1 MDFSIDKP
9 IFRQIVDL
17 CHRRILEGKW
27 ALGQKVPSVREMAV
41 ELSVNTR
48 TVLSAF
54 EVLES
59 EGVVMTKRGLGYFLT
74 EDAKEKVLKG
84 RREEFFN
91 DKLPSF
97 ITEMKTLGLTPGD
110 VIEIVNQ
117 SW

>member
-17 CHRRILEGKW
+17 CHRNILEGKW
-27 ALGQKVPSVREMAV
+27 VHGHKIPSVREMAV

-59 EGVVMTKRGLGYFLT
+59 EGVVKTKRGLGYFLT
-74 EDAKEKVLKG
+74 EDAKEKVLNG
-84 RREEFFN
+84 RRKDFFN
-91 DKLPSF
+91 DKLPAF
-97 ITEMKTLGLTPGD
+97 ISEMKALGLRPED
-110 VIEIVNQ
+110 VIEIVTQ